1 MVLTVENGFQHIL
14 DVAHRIHE
22 SCSDEECYGLSL
34 ELFKHPAYQVRML
47 SVVLLGYAGVDN
59 EKALSFLKERV
70 SRDENW
76 RVQEMLA
83 KSFDFICKER
93 GYERTLPLIA
103 EWLADGHPNVVRAVT
118 EGLRIWTSRPYFK
131 EHPLEA
137 VAFLSRVERG
147 NSHINLKRLN
157 QLCDL
162 LDVSEGYL
170 LNGAS
175 SSSEN
180 YLDKEFTDLI
190 KSVSPEKQ
198 KLIYNVA
205 KAIAETDMEEEEK

>member
-1 MVLTVENGFQHIL
+1 MAIDYSVIGS
-14 DVAHRIHE
+14 RI
-22 SCSDEECYGLSL
+22 
-34 ELFKHPAYQVRML
+34 KQAR
-47 SVVLLGYAGVDN
+47 
-59 EKALSFLKERV
+59 
-70 SRDENW
+70 
-76 RVQEMLA
+76 LA
-83 KSFDFICKER
+83 KYMTQED
-93 GYERTLPLIA
+93 
-103 EWLADGHPNVVRAVT
+103 LADK
-118 EGLRIWTSRPYFK
+118 IDIS
-131 EHPLEA
+131 

-157 QLCDL
+157 QLCGL

-205 KAIAETDMEEEEK
+205 KTIAETDMNEE

>member
-1 MVLTVENGFQHIL
+1 MAIDYSVIGS
-14 DVAHRIHE
+14 RI
-22 SCSDEECYGLSL
+22 
-34 ELFKHPAYQVRML
+34 KQAR
-47 SVVLLGYAGVDN
+47 LGKN
-59 EKALSFLKERV
+59 MT
-70 SRDENW
+70 
-76 RVQEMLA
+76 QE
-83 KSFDFICKER
+83 D
-93 GYERTLPLIA
+93 
-103 EWLADGHPNVVRAVT
+103 LADQMD
-118 EGLRIWTSRPYFK
+118 IS
-131 EHPLEA
+131 

-157 QLCDL
+157 QLCGL

-205 KAIAETDMEEEEK
+205 KTIAETDMNED

>member
-1 MVLTVENGFQHIL
+1 MAINYSVIGS
-14 DVAHRIHE
+14 RI
-22 SCSDEECYGLSL
+22 
-34 ELFKHPAYQVRML
+34 KQAR
-47 SVVLLGYAGVDN
+47 
-59 EKALSFLKERV
+59 
-70 SRDENW
+70 
-76 RVQEMLA
+76 LA
-83 KSFDFICKER
+83 KNMTQED
-93 GYERTLPLIA
+93 
-103 EWLADGHPNVVRAVT
+103 LADK
-118 EGLRIWTSRPYFK
+118 IDIS
-131 EHPLEA
+131 

-157 QLCDL
+157 QLCGL

-205 KAIAETDMEEEEK
+205 KTIAETDMNEE

>member
-1 MVLTVENGFQHIL
+1 MAIDYSVIGS
-14 DVAHRIHE
+14 RI
-22 SCSDEECYGLSL
+22 
-34 ELFKHPAYQVRML
+34 KQAR
-47 SVVLLGYAGVDN
+47 
-59 EKALSFLKERV
+59 
-70 SRDENW
+70 
-76 RVQEMLA
+76 LA
-83 KSFDFICKER
+83 KNMTQED
-93 GYERTLPLIA
+93 
-103 EWLADGHPNVVRAVT
+103 LADQ
-118 EGLRIWTSRPYFK
+118 IDIS
-131 EHPLEA
+131 

-157 QLCDL
+157 QLCGL

-205 KAIAETDMEEEEK
+205 KTIAETDMNEE

>member
-1 MVLTVENGFQHIL
+1 MIYYFKNRKVIKVAL
-14 DVAHRIHE
+14 DYSVIGSRI
-22 SCSDEECYGLSL
+22 
-34 ELFKHPAYQVRML
+34 KQAR
-47 SVVLLGYAGVDN
+47 
-59 EKALSFLKERV
+59 
-70 SRDENW
+70 
-76 RVQEMLA
+76 LA
-83 KSFDFICKER
+83 KNMTQED
-93 GYERTLPLIA
+93 
-103 EWLADGHPNVVRAVT
+103 LADQ
-118 EGLRIWTSRPYFK
+118 IDIS
-131 EHPLEA
+131 

-147 NSHINLKRLN
+147 NSHVNLKRLN
-157 QLCDL
+157 QLCTL

-205 KAIAETDMEEEEK
+205 KTIAETDINPE